1 MFLTIV
7 LNFVLFGSTFKTP
20 INTEEALAQGTIFH
34 KEGKILI
41 TEKFINAEF
50 LVPFRRY
57 NFTIRQQVETLLL
70 ELLKKWITQS
80 EFCNM
85 TYSTTYRNQTDVF
98 NVDWLY
104 SKILN
109 ETIEAEIEVFK
120 LRNETESKPESKRT
134 PETDRKEPPPCYSS
148 RSRWNWTLR
157 SRNSN
162 EQRRMRWNHRNFRL
176 MPTNVSKR
184 WKYRSISKQFQ

>member
-1 MFLTIV
+1 MLLTII
-7 LNFVLFGSTFKTP
+7 LNLVLFGPTFDTP
-20 INTEEALAQGTIFH
+20 INTEADLAQGIIFH

-50 LVPFRRY
+50 LVTFPCY
-57 NFTIRQQVETLLL
+57 NFTIRQQVETLLH
-70 ELLKKWITQS
+70 ELSKKWITLS
-80 EFCNM
+80 ELCNM

-120 LRNETESKPESKRT
+120 LRNETENSSPESMRT
-134 PETDRKEPPPCYSS
+134 PKIDRKELP
-148 RSRWNWTLR
+148 
-157 SRNSN
+157 
-162 EQRRMRWNHRNFRL
+162 RL
-176 MPTNVSKR
+176 L
-184 WKYRSISKQFQ
+184 